1 MGMIKLPERAI
12 KFFKDNIDEIFITGN
27 LAEGQWNIEISN
39 YVKTFCKVQNALPTS
54 SNGTGLVALMTIYRT
69 YFNRNKVLIQ
79 SNTMYGVKTM
89 VCSAACEVF
98 GYIDCK
104 LDTLMPGIDQV
115 KKSVQE
121 YEGKKDELIILLS
134 HLGGLINPDIL
145 EIANYCIQN
154 NIILLEDCAHSYG
167 ATYNGKHSGTFGDAG
182 VFSFYAT
189 KSIPAGE
196 GGVVISKHNEIG
208 YYMSKYVIYDRF
220 DQKMNI
226 GVNIRP
232 SEVQA
237 LLIYSV
243 LLCAD
248 EIIANKKQIAQKYI
262 NVCKELNIPF
272 INQDNDNSVGN
283 HYKFIIYS
291 EKEDIKSFLPNLKT
305 KTSGIYDYALVNSVN
320 LTTRH
325 VCLPI
330 WYGQEDVITEKV
342 IKELYES
349 R

>member
-1 MGMIKLPERAI
+1 MIKLPERAI

-27 LAEGQWNIEISN
+27 LAEGKWNIKISDH
-39 YVKTFCKVQNALPTS
+39 VKSFCQVQNATPTS

-69 YFNRNKVLIQ
+69 YFKRDKVLIQ
-79 SNTMYGVKTM
+79 SNTMYAVKTM
-89 VCSAACEVF
+89 VYSAACEVS

-115 KKSVQE
+115 KKSVKN
-121 YEGKKDELIILLS
+121 YTGKKDELIILLS
-134 HLGGLINPDIL
+134 HLGGIINPDI
-145 EIANYCIQN
+145 EKIADFCFQN

-167 ATYNGKHSGTFGDAG
+167 ATLNGKHSGIFGDAG

-196 GGVVISKHNEIG
+196 GGVVISKHDDIG
-208 YYMSKYVIYDRF
+208 FYMSRYVMYDRF

-237 LLIYSV
+237 LFIYSV
-243 LLCAD
+243 LLCAG
-248 EIIANKKQIAQKYI
+248 EIIANKKQIAQRYI
-262 NVCKELNIPF
+262 NVCRELKITF
-272 INQDNDNSVGN
+272 INQDNDNSIGN

-291 EKEDIKSFLPNLKT
+291 ENKDIKLFLPNLKT
-305 KTSGIYDYALVNSVN
+305 TTSGIYDYSLNNSVN
-320 LTTRH
+320 IIKRH

-330 WYGQEDVITEKV
+330 WYGQETAITEKV